1 MVKVNLK
8 FLSNEAGE
16 REGLADAG
24 IETFRDA
31 PYASCAREAGQNARD
46 AFERLPVRMI
56 FNVRLIG
63 AEELPAH
70 EELVEAVTAA
80 LRESIQDK
88 EIEFFRNALKVLR
101 DDRIPVLEIA
111 DFNTKGLVGPPNTA
125 GTPFHSLLKS
135 SGVSVKES
143 ATAGGSFGIGK
154 NASFAVSDMQMVLY
168 STLYSVDGV
177 EAFAAQGK
185 VKLASHTSADG
196 SPRRATGY
204 WGNPDSFAAV
214 IDVGAVPQW
223 MRRTDIG
230 TSIFVVGF
238 RESQDWAEH
247 MTASLVAN
255 FFAAV
260 QREEMIFEVDGG
272 RIAINRNTIEHLLAR
287 DDVQR
292 AAEASG
298 GREELQFAGQRL
310 ARLVSPN
317 AQSSEIAVPGA
328 GLFSLRP
335 LIQEGMPRRVGFVRN
350 GMYITDNL
358 KLFNEP
364 LTRFPG
370 SREFVALVEPANAD
384 AGEFLKKLENPEHNN
399 FSAERLPSPQT
410 RAVATTAMRALAR
423 KLREAIKQSTAVETV
438 DSVVLDELGQFFAA
452 GGRRESTDLRASR
465 DPETYVY
472 SPPRPAETRRPPQQ
486 TVGGTSGGKAGSGRS
501 AGGVRGAPGPV
512 PGGGSGGAGRRGPAE
527 SVRLTDLR
535 NTIQREAG
543 APASRRTLRF
553 TPDVSGKVKVRVLA
567 TGVNVP
573 ESLRVVATDRGVVT
587 SEGFNV
593 DVEAGQRTVVRVT
606 FAEPYDGSIDVSAVA
621 SDSEGTTV

>member
-1 MVKVNLK
+1 MVKVSLK

-16 REGLADAG
+16 SEGLADAG

-31 PYASCAREAGQNARD
+31 PYASSAREAGQNARD
-46 AFERLPVRMI
+46 AFESLPVRMT
-56 FNVRLIG
+56 FNMRRIG
-63 AEELPAH
+63 AQELPAH
-70 EELVEAVTAA
+70 AELVEAVTAA
-80 LRESIQDK
+80 LRDSTQDK
-88 EIEFFRNALKVLR
+88 EKEFFLNAVKVLR
-101 DDRIPVLEIA
+101 GDQIPVLEIA
-111 DFNTKGLVGPPNTA
+111 DFNTKGLAGPPNTA

-154 NASFAVSDMQMVLY
+154 NASFAVSDLQMVLY
-168 STLYSVDGV
+168 STLYSMGGV

-185 VKLASHTSADG
+185 VKLASHIGADG
-196 SPRRATGY
+196 SLRRATGY
-204 WGNPDSFAAV
+204 WGIPENFAAV
-214 IDVGAVPQW
+214 IDMGSVPEW
-223 MRRTDIG
+223 MRRTEIG

-247 MTASLVAN
+247 MTASLVTN

-260 QREEMIFEVDGG
+260 QREEMIFEVDSG

-287 DDVQR
+287 YDVQR

-298 GREELQFAGQRL
+298 GREELQFAGQLL
-310 ARLVSPN
+310 ACLVSPN
-317 AQSSEIAVPGA
+317 AQSIEIAVPGA
-328 GLFSLRP
+328 GLFALR
-335 LIQEGMPRRVGFVRN
+335 LLTMEGMPRRVGFVRN

-358 KLFNEP
+358 KFFNEP
-364 LTRFPG
+364 LARFPG
-370 SREFVALVEPANAD
+370 SREFVAVVEPANAD
-384 AGEFLKKLENPEHNN
+384 AGELLKKLENPEHNN

-410 RAVATTAMRALAR
+410 RAAATTAMRTLAR
-423 KLREAIKQSTAVETV
+423 KLRQEIKQSTAVEKV

-452 GGRRESTDLRASR
+452 GGRHESTDPRAPR
-465 DPETYVY
+465 DPETHVY

-501 AGGVRGAPGPV
+501 AGADRGAPGPV
-512 PGGGSGGAGRRGPAE
+512 PGGGSGGAGRRGPSE

-553 TPDVSGKVKVRVLA
+553 TPDVSGKVQVRVLA

-573 ESLRVVATDRGVVT
+573 ESLRVVATDRGEVT

-606 FAEPYDGSIDVSAVA
+606 FAEPYDGPIDVSAVA